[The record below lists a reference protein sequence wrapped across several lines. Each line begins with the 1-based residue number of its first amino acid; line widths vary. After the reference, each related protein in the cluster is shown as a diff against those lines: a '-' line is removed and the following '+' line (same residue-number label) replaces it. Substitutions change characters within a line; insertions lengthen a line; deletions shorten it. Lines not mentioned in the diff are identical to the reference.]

1 MRGTSYKLIIV
12 YSPKICGVSAI
23 RGWKCNCAVGNRKVG
38 CCSHVA
44 CVIFYLSFGK
54 YRIELKKTGFKF
66 DNFFQKLGLNCDSDD
81 EDEDDENK
89 KEEDEDDFKKHPED
103 CHCLLSEKESSDSFE
118 TDLSDFSSISLLQS
132 KRKMSSSSSLETVN
146 IRPKFKDSLLSKLA
160 DILPKWGG
168 IIESKNN
175 LYECYKNYEVTD
187 TCTIDYFML
196 AISFSVEINGR
207 IDSLLRSNY
216 FSNQKFISQINRIR
230 DRT

>member
-1 MRGTSYKLIIV
+1 M
-12 YSPKICGVSAI
+12 
-23 RGWKCNCAVGNRKVG
+23 
-38 CCSHVA
+38 
-44 CVIFYLSFGK
+44 
-54 YRIELKKTGFKF
+54 
-66 DNFFQKLGLNCDSDD
+66 
-81 EDEDDENK
+81 
-89 KEEDEDDFKKHPED
+89 
-103 CHCLLSEKESSDSFE
+103 
-118 TDLSDFSSISLLQS
+118 
-132 KRKMSSSSSLETVN
+132 
-146 IRPKFKDSLLSKLA
+146 SKLA